1 MYACVRVHA
10 AASHLMDH
18 ERGRGRGRACLTRR
32 RCFYVLI
39 VGL

>member
-1 MYACVRVHA
+1 MYAGVRVHA

-18 ERGRGRGRACLTRR
+18 ERGRGRACLTRR
-32 RCFYVLI
+32 RCLYVLI